1 MLYYSSTVKRHSE
14 MIYNEAAHVKKKIRT
29 GVPSGPELYGV

>member
-1 MLYYSSTVKRHSE
+1 MLYYSSMVKCHSE
-14 MIYNEAAHVKKKIRT
+14 MIYNEVAHVKKKMRT